1 MESELEEMQQ
11 RNEDNMCKKVKIVNK
26 SSRELPEEVVDA
38 ISFKTLTDVN
48 EVLEEYNLKILEME
62 RDIEDE
68 TLVTQTF
75 TIADYNR

>member
-68 TLVTQTF
+68 KLVTQTF

>member
-11 RNEDNMCKKVKIVNK
+11 KNEDNMCKKVKIVNK

-68 TLVTQTF
+68 KLVTQTF

>member
-1 MESELEEMQQ
+1 
-11 RNEDNMCKKVKIVNK
+11 MCKKVKIVNK

-68 TLVTQTF
+68 KLVTQTF